1 MNLSQIGII
10 PVVLAMATS
19 LAILWRM
26 KRRWVFGTLVAQY
39 LVVVVMVLQSWSV
52 GLALVKLIVGL
63 VSSAIL
69 ASVLDDEVEASVTL
83 DRAGQVLRS
92 LVAVFFWVII
102 FYSVPGLQSWLK
114 VESSIVAV
122 SLILIGIG
130 LLQLGMTT
138 QPVFVAIGLL
148 TFLSGFEVLYSAL
161 EESVLLAGLMAV
173 VNLGIALAGSYLAGT
188 VPGKGMP

>member
-1 MNLSQIGII
+1 MNLEQFGFI
-10 PVVLAMATS
+10 PVILVMATS

-26 KRRWVFGTLVAQY
+26 RRRWVFGTLVAQY
-39 LVVVVMVLQSWSV
+39 LVVFVMVLQYWPV

-63 VSSAIL
+63 VSAAIL
-69 ASVLDDEVEASVTL
+69 VSGLDDAVEQPEDV

-102 FYSVPGLQSWLK
+102 YFSVPALQSWLK
-114 VESSIVAV
+114 VEPSFIAV
-122 SLILIGIG
+122 SFILVGIG

-148 TFLSGFEVLYSAL
+148 SFLSGFEVLYAAL
-161 EESVLLAGLMAV
+161 EESVLLAGLLAV
-173 VNLGIALAGSYLAGT
+173 VNLGIALVGSYIAGLSPHEET
-188 VPGKGMP
+188 P